1 MIKYTKEEIYIEYLH
16 ARTSLIFHRMLSLK
30 YLNELTRLMF
40 MNSVVISDKFSGV
53 VC

>member
-1 MIKYTKEEIYIEYLH
+1 MIKYTKEEIYIGYLH
-16 ARTSLIFHRMLSLK
+16 ARTSLIFHLMSSLK

-40 MNSVVISDKFSGV
+40 INSVVISDKFADV